1 MPENHVKDH
10 AKMDIDIFPETTKID
25 GQKDGEKIGRK
36 SKRATL

>member
-1 MPENHVKDH
+1 MSKNHVKDC

-25 GQKDGEKIGRK
+25 GQKDGKKTERK